1 MGDKKS
7 SIFDIFAIFSMGDK
21 KSSIFDI
28 YFVAL
33 GVINYMLNN
42 NDCLYLTICKNE
54 MSSR

>member
-1 MGDKKS
+1 
-7 SIFDIFAIFSMGDK
+7 MGDK

-28 YFVAL
+28 YIVGL
-33 GVINYMLNN
+33 GVINCMVKN

>member
-7 SIFDIFAIFSMGDK
+7 SIFDIFAICSMGDK

>member
-7 SIFDIFAIFSMGDK
+7 SIFDIFAICSMGDK

-28 YFVAL
+28 YIVGL
-33 GVINYMLNN
+33 GVINCMVKN

-54 MSSR
+54 MSCR